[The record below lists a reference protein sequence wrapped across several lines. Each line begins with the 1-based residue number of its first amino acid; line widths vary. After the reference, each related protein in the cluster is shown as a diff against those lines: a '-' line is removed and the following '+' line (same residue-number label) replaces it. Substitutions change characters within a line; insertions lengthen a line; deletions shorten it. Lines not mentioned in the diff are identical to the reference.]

1 MKKDSKTPWMDKAL
15 APRDRDGFIQ
25 PMIWPG
31 GTDQT
36 GKPLYFPVLPTSKG
50 PMIFEEDF
58 QPGGQYYGQVDY
70 QPGLYAAPLGIT
82 ANGHEIPLDFSQI
95 RYVPQAYNLQSMAD
109 AIHREG
115 IPDVMRN
122 AASQVLA
129 AIAKQGVR
137 FAQVK
142 EDPVQEDM
150 QQDGQDLYLPNSKGK
165 RVRVCNSDLQVQ
177 RLLTY
182 INNSEK
188 SFAVEILLTRKGE
201 TVTVPMVEVDQ
212 LGNFLSE
219 HFPWF
224 YLAESPNAAALLNA
238 YIRDQLETTPKHTV
252 LKGLGWKT
260 LDGQHLY
267 VHDGL
272 PATDRLS
279 FGCGRKIEV
288 SPQLTPAQ
296 AFGSA
301 LKALDVGRLQVTLPL
316 FLTAILAPLFQVF
329 QDAGCPPRFS
339 VFLHGPSG
347 SLKTATAK
355 VFCQIFETLD
365 IATFRDT
372 EAAIDVSIANHRHQV
387 LLLDDFQ
394 PPTCAAEGRDL
405 RKKLEHALRLFGDSI
420 AKKRS
425 NSTATAVR
433 GNRPCGTCI
442 ITGESTA
449 GSYSSLLRCILVPI
463 ERGDI
468 DGKQLRI
475 YQDAPTLWTSNF
487 AHFLLWAGSNWDRL
501 VDKIKADFPARR
513 EHFSLCTKEP
523 RLSDA
528 GAVLMLTGEIVL
540 LYGVVCGGITEAD
553 CQNYLSAWEGIL
565 HGLLAVSAS
574 ETQEID
580 AVTLSKDAITGA
592 YVSGNLKIAPNA
604 ETFLPGMDGFLA
616 TDRLWVHQKA
626 FARVLQ
632 ERCTEIHAPCVTA
645 LNEILPQ
652 LLASGII
659 LRDDERGKNSY
670 LKKAPRIPALNMRPR
685 MLCFVRRMVFHDE

>member
-252 LKGLGWKT
+252 LKGLGW
-260 LDGQHLY
+260 
-267 VHDGL
+267 
-272 PATDRLS
+272 A
-279 FGCGRKIEV
+279 
-288 SPQLTPAQ
+288 
-296 AFGSA
+296 
-301 LKALDVGRLQVTLPL
+301 
-316 FLTAILAPLFQVF
+316 APL
-329 QDAGCPPRFS
+329 CP
-339 VFLHGPSG
+339 
-347 SLKTATAK
+347 
-355 VFCQIFETLD
+355 
-365 IATFRDT
+365 
-372 EAAIDVSIANHRHQV
+372 
-387 LLLDDFQ
+387 
-394 PPTCAAEGRDL
+394 
-405 RKKLEHALRLFGDSI
+405 
-420 AKKRS
+420 
-425 NSTATAVR
+425 
-433 GNRPCGTCI
+433 
-442 ITGESTA
+442 
-449 GSYSSLLRCILVPI
+449 
-463 ERGDI
+463 
-468 DGKQLRI
+468 
-475 YQDAPTLWTSNF
+475 
-487 AHFLLWAGSNWDRL
+487 
-501 VDKIKADFPARR
+501 RR
-513 EHFSLCTKEP
+513 
-523 RLSDA
+523 
-528 GAVLMLTGEIVL
+528 
-540 LYGVVCGGITEAD
+540 
-553 CQNYLSAWEGIL
+553 
-565 HGLLAVSAS
+565 
-574 ETQEID
+574 
-580 AVTLSKDAITGA
+580 
-592 YVSGNLKIAPNA
+592 
-604 ETFLPGMDGFLA
+604 
-616 TDRLWVHQKA
+616 
-626 FARVLQ
+626 
-632 ERCTEIHAPCVTA
+632 
-645 LNEILPQ
+645 
-652 LLASGII
+652 ASGH
-659 LRDDERGKNSY
+659 R
-670 LKKAPRIPALNMRPR
+670 
-685 MLCFVRRMVFHDE
+685 